1 MAVNLTDK
9 VHVVSDNIPTKNL
22 GSALAN
28 SGRDAV
34 TIQEIVDLVPAGPQ
48 VEAGYFTPEMSLFGQ
63 GSFSQI
69 TYGTRWGYYTVING
83 FVTVSYSMEI
93 TAFNIGKAP
102 GAVLIPYITLPFN
115 YPSATNPNYPYVH
128 SVGYNRNMGWDAS
141 NAIVNNLNGG
151 ETIGTNGA
159 SWSIRQQS
167 GTPAITVPVNDSN
180 FSSYQGDFLVSGTV
194 TYPRQG

>member
-48 VEAGYFTPEMSLFGQ
+48 VESGYFTPEMSLSGQ
-63 GSFSQI
+63 GSFTQI
-69 TYGTRWGYYTVING
+69 TYGNRWGYYTVVNG

-93 TAFNIGKAP
+93 SSFNISKAP

-115 YPSATNPNYPYVH
+115 YASATNTAYVH
-128 SVGYNRNMGWDAS
+128 SVGYNRNIGWDAS
-141 NAIVNNLNGG
+141 QAIVNNLNGG

-159 SWSIRQQS
+159 SWSIRQSS
-167 GTPAITVPVNDSN
+167 GTPAVTVPVNDSN
-180 FSSYQGDFLVSGTV
+180 ISSYQNQFLVSGTV
-194 TYPRQG
+194 TYPRET